1 MTKQLAGK
9 MVLSAAAPR
18 QTGPLVRCRSRAA
31 PAAAGVK
38 VASSRVVRTP
48 SSAPSSTP
56 VGSGAADGAPVRHET
71 SPVKRLS

>member
-1 MTKQLAGK
+1 MKGLVGK
-9 MVLSAAAPR
+9 MILSAAAPR
-18 QTGPLVRCRSRAA
+18 QTGLLVGCRSCAA

-38 VASSRVVRTP
+38 VSSSRVVQTP

-56 VGSGAADGAPVRHET
+56 VGSGAANGAPVRHEA